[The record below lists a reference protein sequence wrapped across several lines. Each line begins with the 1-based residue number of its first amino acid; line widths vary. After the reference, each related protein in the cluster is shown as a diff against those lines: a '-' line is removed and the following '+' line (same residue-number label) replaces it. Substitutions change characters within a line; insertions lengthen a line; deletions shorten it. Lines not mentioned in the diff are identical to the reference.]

1 MRAAGPRVTVELAVR
16 AGGKTM
22 ARQVIRRDPKLGE
35 GSAAVPGR
43 FGLLLILLICA
54 YLMSAFVTGRWVS
67 VVQVVIFTGTAL
79 LALRNWHATSRMTRP
94 AVAVVLA
101 VSALSL
107 ALQFTTETGAGIA
120 SIWTGL
126 ILLAAAL
133 LIVRRVFAFR
143 TVTVQSIYGVLS
155 VYIILGLMFAAFYAA
170 IGHLGG
176 GHFFANNQPASTQTF
191 QYFSFTTLTTLGYGD
206 FTAASSG
213 SQALAVIEAMLGQ
226 VFLATL
232 VARLVSA
239 FGVPRPRG
247 GAGSPRSPGRPRRRP
262 AGGAGLSV
270 AGRDTARGSPG
281 KPGRARRP
289 GRPQPPARDTSLP
302 GHAPPAR
309 RSRSRRER

>member
-1 MRAAGPRVTVELAVR
+1 
-16 AGGKTM
+16 
-22 ARQVIRRDPKLGE
+22 
-35 GSAAVPGR
+35 
-43 FGLLLILLICA
+43 
-54 YLMSAFVTGRWVS
+54 
-67 VVQVVIFTGTAL
+67 VIFTGTAL
-79 LALRNWHATSRMTRP
+79 LALRNWHATSRVTRP

-107 ALQFTTETGAGIA
+107 ALQFTTEAGAGIA

-206 FTAASSG
+206 FTAAG
-213 SQALAVIEAMLGQ
+213 N
-226 VFLATL
+226 
-232 VARLVSA
+232 
-239 FGVPRPRG
+239 
-247 GAGSPRSPGRPRRRP
+247 
-262 AGGAGLSV
+262 
-270 AGRDTARGSPG
+270 
-281 KPGRARRP
+281 PGRAVAILEALVGQIYLITLVSRMVAQFRAP
-289 GRPQPPARDTSLP
+289 GEGAD
-302 GHAPPAR
+302 
-309 RSRSRRER
+309 